1 MMTLAYEDDL
11 NDGRFVTLT
20 RIFLAF
26 VIDLNYETG
35 SCRNSC
41 ICTV

>member
-1 MMTLAYEDDL
+1 MTLAYEDDL
-11 NDGRFVTLT
+11 NNGCFVTLT

-41 ICTV
+41 IYTV